1 METALVGKN
10 GKSESIKEDYSV
22 RIELEGPKRRLLEW
36 GLLGTLGVLNLVPIL
51 VMIKSAFLKT
61 YGLKMTL
68 DNLSLKNFAFVF
80 TNRGVLAAV
89 RNSILLALVIVESVL
104 LWELQQPI

>member
-1 METALVGKN
+1 MKKAIGFGPDAFPMAAALSVLLSVIAVGGTLMETALVGKN

-51 VMIKSAFLKT
+51 VMIKAHF
-61 YGLKMTL
+61 
-68 DNLSLKNFAFVF
+68 
-80 TNRGVLAAV
+80 
-89 RNSILLALVIVESVL
+89 
-104 LWELQQPI
+104 